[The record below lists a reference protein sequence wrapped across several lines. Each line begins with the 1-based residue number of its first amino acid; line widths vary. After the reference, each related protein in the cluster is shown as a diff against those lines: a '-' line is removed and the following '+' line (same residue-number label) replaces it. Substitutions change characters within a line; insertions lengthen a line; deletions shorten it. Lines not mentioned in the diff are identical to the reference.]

1 MEDLL
6 TNKQGH
12 AILYEELR
20 TLLDIQNKLRG
31 VFEPGK
37 EIGVLPVNINRIVSM
52 AKNQVDPTNVTDLSP
67 ITVIEKVTE
76 LFNRLEVININQAKD
91 LKIFS

>member
-1 MEDLL
+1 M
-6 TNKQGH
+6 
-12 AILYEELR
+12 
-20 TLLDIQNKLRG
+20 LDIQTKLRE

-52 AKNQVDPTNVTDLSP
+52 AKNQVDPINVTDLSP

>member
-20 TLLDIQNKLRG
+20 TLLDIQTKLRE

-37 EIGVLPVNINRIVSM
+37 EIGVLPVNINRIISM
-52 AKNQVDPTNVTDLSP
+52 AKN
-67 ITVIEKVTE
+67 
-76 LFNRLEVININQAKD
+76 
-91 LKIFS
+91 

>member
-20 TLLDIQNKLRG
+20 TLLDIQNKLRE

-76 LFNRLEVININQAKD
+76 LFNKLEVININQAKD